1 MTGLPMQDCFT
12 TASDLGMTT
21 TCGSLAFVGAKTSKN
36 ATIVQRMIDGGLII
50 LAKAN
55 MTEFC
60 GMKMTYMMPGWSA
73 HGGQTLSPYV
83 PVIEK
88 DEKIL
93 GHSVCIYKKK
103 EKGKRK
109 EEKKTKTKIFSK
121 MPRNTFLIT

>member
-1 MTGLPMQDCFT
+1 
-12 TASDLGMTT
+12 
-21 TCGSLAFVGAKTSKN
+21 
-36 ATIVQRMIDGGLII
+36 MIDGGLII

-83 PVIEK
+83 RVIEK

-93 GHSVCIYKKK
+93 GHSV
-103 EKGKRK
+103 KRSFSFW
-109 EEKKTKTKIFSK
+109 KISSSSSN
-121 MPRNTFLIT
+121 PFLF

>member
-1 MTGLPMQDCFT
+1 MQDCFT
-12 TASDLGMTT
+12 TASDLGMST

-36 ATIVQRMIDGGLII
+36 AIIVQKMIDGGLII

-83 PVIEK
+83 PIIEK
-88 DEKIL
+88 GEKIL
-93 GHSVCIYKKK
+93 GHSVRIYEKNKEEKK
-103 EKGKRK
+103 EKGKHRAFLK
-109 EEKKTKTKIFSK
+109 PFKI
-121 MPRNTFLIT
+121 TFLIY